1 MIVERVKELENFA
14 NDFNNRLKTSENEL
28 ETNSVY
34 QKLNNRTIDNYG
46 RNSSHI
52 LHSLSTSPNRNKTKF
67 KPVIIKIY

>member
-34 QKLNNRTIDNYG
+34 QKLNNRTIDNYSNFSYFDPNNTSFNDKG
-46 RNSSHI
+46 KISSKK
-52 LHSLSTSPNRNKTKF
+52 PKDKNK
-67 KPVIIKIY
+67 